1 MKQILETIIK
11 NIVENQEAVSIV
23 EKEETEKIIYEVKV
37 DNKDMGRI
45 IGKQGKV
52 ANSIRT
58 LMKSLAKDKRKV
70 IVEFLETLL
79 EIPPVVYPIPEERVQ
94 SPPK

>member
-11 NIVENQEAVSIV
+11 NIVENPDEVTIT
-23 EKEETEKIIYEVKV
+23 EKEEENKVIFEVKV
-37 DNKDMGRI
+37 AESDMGRI

-58 LMKSLAKDKRKV
+58 LMIALNSKDKKKV
-70 IVEFLETLL
+70 SIEFLD
-79 EIPPVVYPIPEERVQ
+79 
-94 SPPK
+94 

>member
-11 NIVENQEAVSIV
+11 NIVENKDAVSIN
-23 EKEETEKIIYEVKV
+23 EKEEADKITYEVKV
-37 DNKDMGRI
+37 DNKDMGRV

-58 LMKSLAKDKRKV
+58 LMKALGAKEKKRV
-70 IVEFLETLL
+70 NVDFLD
-79 EIPPVVYPIPEERVQ
+79 
-94 SPPK
+94 

>member
-11 NIVENQEAVSIV
+11 NIVENKDAVSIN
-23 EKEETEKIIYEVKV
+23 EKEEADKITYEVKV
-37 DNKDMGRI
+37 DNKDMGRL

-58 LMKSLAKDKRKV
+58 LMKALGAKDKKKV
-70 IVEFLETLL
+70 NVDFLD
-79 EIPPVVYPIPEERVQ
+79 
-94 SPPK
+94 

>member
-70 IVEFLETLL
+70 IVEFLD
-79 EIPPVVYPIPEERVQ
+79 
-94 SPPK
+94 